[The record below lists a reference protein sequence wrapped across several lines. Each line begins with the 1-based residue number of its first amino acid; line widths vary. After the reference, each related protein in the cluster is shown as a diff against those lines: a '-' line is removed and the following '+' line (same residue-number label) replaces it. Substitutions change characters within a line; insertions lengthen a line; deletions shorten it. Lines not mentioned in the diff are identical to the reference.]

1 MKETSTMDSNAEH
14 DARSDEERPPSIVYG
29 PATPVPL
36 IMTFNELLDHHV
48 EVRGD
53 RPAIISH
60 PQQGRIVSFREL
72 QRRSKRLAQAM
83 CNDGIGKG
91 DLVAISLGSRV
102 EYFETFFACARLGA
116 ALVLLNYAYA
126 ESEMLALL
134 KIVRRSI
141 AASVVSAAVSD
152 CEQGRR

>member
-1 MKETSTMDSNAEH
+1 MDSNTEN
-14 DARSDEERPPSIVYG
+14 DVRSDEERPPSIVYG

-36 IMTFNELLDHHV
+36 TMTFNELLDHHV
-48 EVRGD
+48 EVRGN

-60 PQQGRIVSFREL
+60 PQEGRIVSFRQL
-72 QRRSKRLAQAM
+72 QARSKKLAQAM
-83 CNDGIGKG
+83 SNDGIGKG

-134 KIVRRSI
+134 KIVRKSLFW
-141 AASVVSAAVSD
+141 SVVLLTVSD
-152 CEQGRR
+152 CE